1 MRKMIIFLV
10 VVVALVVA
18 MILLT
23 REKPAPPAPAPAPVA
38 TPVRV
43 AAPAAPR
50 QPDSYQV
57 LRPTPA
63 STFVPVAPPGERVQ
77 QPAAAPAA
85 APSESKRAV
94 MEAAAREA
102 GVKIVSYGESGSSA
116 NVTVEWSSDIATQ
129 GADFIDALLK
139 RGAIRDFDST
149 GRAGRS
155 IRNGRSVWRA
165 GFTVKW

>member
-129 GADFIDALLK
+129 GGGLHRCAAETRRDPRFRLNGKGRVA
-139 RGAIRDFDST
+139 RSATAVRSGA
-149 GRAGRS
+149 RASR
-155 IRNGRSVWRA
+155 
-165 GFTVKW
+165 

>member
-1 MRKMIIFLV
+1 M
-10 VVVALVVA
+10 
-18 MILLT
+18 
-23 REKPAPPAPAPAPVA
+23 A

-63 STFVPVAPPGERVQ
+63 STFVPVGPPGQRVQ
-77 QPAAAPAA
+77 QPAAAAAA

-149 GRAGRS
+149 GKPVRS
-155 IRNGRSVWRA
+155 IRNSRTYWRNS
-165 GFTVKW
+165 FSVKW